1 MHFVRKHTPLFRSI
15 GRENH
20 ELDIVLFHEVLD
32 YIARFDRVLT
42 SPGGSLLLSGRSGV
56 GRRTALLLT
65 AHMHQ
70 IDIVTPHISRN
81 YGLKQFKNDL
91 KNVSFDGFLN
101 RHYYS
106 TCLHVYYV
114 IHVHLLTHVYVLDF
128 QYNYVLSQPPR
139 QL

>member
-1 MHFVRKHTPLFRSI
+1 MCSV
-15 GRENH
+15 GREH
-20 ELDIVLFHEVLD
+20 QELDIVLFHEVLD
-32 YIARFDRVLT
+32 HIARFDRVLT

-91 KNVSFDGFLN
+91 KTVGLEA
-101 RHYYS
+101 
-106 TCLHVYYV
+106 T
-114 IHVHLLTHVYVLDF
+114 
-128 QYNYVLSQPPR
+128 P
-139 QL
+139 